1 MPGTSESSP
10 TRPLLVFGDDG
21 APAAD
26 MAWQWITAHRWPGW
40 QVDTM
45 TADADTSR
53 IEWGSPARVEEWK
66 PSWDRPLPDQQ
77 PTMTVRFLRVFTD
90 PRAMLADIEADLMV
104 VGLRSGS
111 YLDAMVTG
119 STTEW
124 LLHHP
129 PAPLLVVRTP
139 DPVERVLVCADGS
152 DHALS
157 AMSSFTALPMAA
169 AADVTIMAVDDG
181 RVDVEASLESATRAL
196 EDRVSTLKTMTSE
209 GTPASA
215 ILEVI
220 EREDPELVVLG
231 TRGLTGWR
239 RLRLGSTAASVVR
252 SAPCNSLVDY
262 SESATNAY

>member
-1 MPGTSESSP
+1 MPGTSESSS

-26 MAWQWITAHRWPGW
+26 MAWRWITSHGWPDW
-40 QVDTM
+40 QVDVM
-45 TADADTSR
+45 TADADASR
-53 IEWGSPARVEEWK
+53 IEWGSPARVEEWE
-66 PSWDRPLPDQQ
+66 PNWDRPLPDQQ
-77 PTMTVRFLRVFTD
+77 PTMKVRFLKVFTD

-139 DPVERVLVCADGS
+139 DPVESVLVCADGS

-157 AMSSFTALPMAA
+157 AISSFVALPMAA
-169 AADVTIMAVDDG
+169 TADVTVVAVDDG
-181 RVDVEASLESATRAL
+181 RVDVEAAVESATRTL
-196 EDRVSTLKTMTSE
+196 EGRVSALKTTITQGQPSR
-209 GTPASA
+209 A
-215 ILEVI
+215 ILETI
-220 EREDPELVVLG
+220 ERDEPDLVVLG

-262 SESATNAY
+262 SESATRPA